1 LLLLQLLKSLNRLLP
16 LLAMLRLAMLLLQL
30 KVELLLRAILKLLME
45 KLKPEKQQNLLML
58 LKNLLLPRL
67 RIKRNNI

>member
-1 LLLLQLLKSLNRLLP
+1 LLKSLNRLL
-16 LLAMLRLAMLLLQL
+16 LLQAMLRLVTLLLQL

-45 KLKPEKQQNLLML
+45 KLNREKQQNLLMP
-58 LKNLLLPRL
+58 LKNLLLPHL

>member
-1 LLLLQLLKSLNRLLP
+1 LLKSLNRLL
-16 LLAMLRLAMLLLQL
+16 LLQAMLWLAMLLLQL
-30 KVELLLRAILKLLME
+30 KVELLLRAILKLLMG
-45 KLKPEKQQNLLML
+45 KLNREKQQNLLMP

>member
-1 LLLLQLLKSLNRLLP
+1 LLKSLNRLL
-16 LLAMLRLAMLLLQL
+16 LLLQAMLRLAMLLLQL
-30 KVELLLRAILKLLME
+30 KVELLLRAILKLLMG
-45 KLKPEKQQNLLML
+45 KLNREKQQNLLMP

>member
-1 LLLLQLLKSLNRLLP
+1 LLRSLNRLL
-16 LLAMLRLAMLLLQL
+16 LLQAMLRLAMLLLQL
-30 KVELLLRAILKLLME
+30 KVELLLRAKLKLLME

>member
-1 LLLLQLLKSLNRLLP
+1 LLKSLNRLLP

-45 KLKPEKQQNLLML
+45 KLKPEKQQNLLMP